1 MDSPPACTSARL
13 FFPSKEPTV
22 STLTALSTYLGG
34 FVARPF
40 GAAIFGH
47 FGDRVP
53 TYAQIGIWGG
63 IALTVLRILQG
74 IGVGGEWGG
83 AVLVVIG
90 LHVRLGI
97 LETPVFARLL
107 EERGIE
113 RVPWWRCGGSSG
125 LRSSSA

>member
-83 AVLVVIG
+83 SVLLSVEWG
-90 LHVRLGI
+90 H
-97 LETPVFARLL
+97 
-107 EERGIE
+107 RG
-113 RVPWWRCGGSSG
+113 RRGAGGDRSPRPSRHPRDAG
-125 LRSSSA
+125 LRPAVGGAGD